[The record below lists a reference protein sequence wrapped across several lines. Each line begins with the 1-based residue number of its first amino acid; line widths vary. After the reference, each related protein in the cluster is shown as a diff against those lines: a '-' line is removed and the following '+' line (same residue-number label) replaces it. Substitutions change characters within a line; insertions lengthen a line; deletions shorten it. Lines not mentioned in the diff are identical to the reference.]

1 MPTEPLGSTLI
12 QISFLYAEN
21 YEFIATQPLAAAQ
34 IFRFLPEALAHAG
47 SFNLNDGQ
55 IVMHSIVP
63 YDTIE
68 PLGYITS
75 QALVYYPSD
84 AVEQLRLD
92 VKIPQ
97 SDLYTNNNDLVR
109 NLTREINTAI
119 DIILGSTLDGSG
131 GDAGDNGGNP
141 TDTGRPNNDPF
152 NGGSQ
157 EGTTSGQKGMAAGI
171 AVGAASVAGAYGA
184 AMFIIARRYKKK
196 KQAHKRSSSVLS
208 HSEMRQTP
216 SPALM
221 GGALLSRDF
230 TGYGGVAGNTRDSQG
245 SGRSGGNTSARTAN
259 ISAPVAAENSLGW
272 N

>member
-1 MPTEPLGSTLI
+1 M
-12 QISFLYAEN
+12 YAEN

-34 IFRFLPEALAHAG
+34 IFKYLPEALANAG
-47 SFNLNDGQ
+47 SFNLEDQQ

-75 QALVYYPSD
+75 QALVYYPSEG
-84 AVEQLRLD
+84 VEQLRQD
-92 VKIPQ
+92 VKLPQ
-97 SDLYTNNNDLVR
+97 SGLYTMDSGIVK
-109 NLTREINTAI
+109 NLTSEINTAI

-131 GDAGDNGGNP
+131 SNTGGGDGGP
-141 TDTGRPNNDPF
+141 TDTGSPNNDPF
-152 NGGSQ
+152 SGGGSQ

-171 AVGAASVAGAYGA
+171 AVGAAGVAGAYGA

-196 KQAHKRSSSVLS
+196 KQAHKRSSSVMS
-208 HSEMRQTP
+208 HSEMRQAG
-216 SPALM
+216 SPPLM

-245 SGRSGGNTSARTAN
+245 SGRSGGNNSARTAN